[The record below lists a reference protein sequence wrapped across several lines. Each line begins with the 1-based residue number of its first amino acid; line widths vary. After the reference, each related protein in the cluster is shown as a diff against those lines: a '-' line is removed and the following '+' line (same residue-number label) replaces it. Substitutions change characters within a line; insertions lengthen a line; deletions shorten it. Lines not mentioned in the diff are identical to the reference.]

1 MSQSKTSWTRLFH
14 SPVGFVQ
21 DVPYSELLSS
31 WLLASE
37 KYLSLTRRTQRKDG
51 CEVSSITKKKK
62 KTFQKCSIV
71 TLYAIWIGT
80 GIIHLPFD
88 SVYVKTLLREWP
100 LFLRKGWAIF
110 SELQIIFWGQ
120 VVQEYFCGNCQT
132 LPSKNNSRSVSPVS
146 NKLLV
151 WKYDFLNKPP
161 LYEPVSSL
169 YKVYKIKY
177 IPMFLWA

>member
-1 MSQSKTSWTRLFH
+1 MCLILNCYLLGYWPVRSIYDWPEGLRRRMIVKFH
-14 SPVGFVQ
+14 Q
-21 DVPYSELLSS
+21 LQ
-31 WLLASE
+31 
-37 KYLSLTRRTQRKDG
+37 RRR
-51 CEVSSITKKKK
+51 K
-62 KTFQKCSIV
+62 KTNQKCSIV

-80 GIIHLPFD
+80 GIIHLPFY

-132 LPSKNNSRSVSPVS
+132 LPSKNSSPSVSPVS

>member
-37 KYLSLTRRTQRKDG
+37 KYLSLTRRTQRKDD

-62 KTFQKCSIV
+62 KTYQKCSIV

-80 GIIHLPFD
+80 GIFHLPFD
-88 SVYVKTLLREWP
+88 SVYVKTPLREWP
-100 LFLRKGWAIF
+100 LGGWVIF
-110 SELQIIFWGQ
+110 F
-120 VVQEYFCGNCQT
+120 
-132 LPSKNNSRSVSPVS
+132 
-146 NKLLV
+146 
-151 WKYDFLNKPP
+151 
-161 LYEPVSSL
+161 
-169 YKVYKIKY
+169 
-177 IPMFLWA
+177 

>member
-1 MSQSKTSWTRLFH
+1 MCLILNRYLIGQWEVFITDQK
-14 SPVGFVQ
+14 
-21 DVPYSELLSS
+21 DSEEG
-31 WLLASE
+31 WLWSFFNNE
-37 KYLSLTRRTQRKDG
+37 
-51 CEVSSITKKKK
+51 EEEK
-62 KTFQKCSIV
+62 KTYQKCSIV
-71 TLYAIWIGT
+71 TL
-80 GIIHLPFD
+80 
-88 SVYVKTLLREWP
+88 YVKTLLREWP

-110 SELQIIFWGQ
+110 SELQIISWGQ

-132 LPSKNNSRSVSPVS
+132 LPSKNSSPSVSPVS

-151 WKYDFLNKPP
+151 WKYDFFNKPP

>member
-1 MSQSKTSWTRLFH
+1 MCLILNRYLIGQWEVFITDQK
-14 SPVGFVQ
+14 
-21 DVPYSELLSS
+21 DSEEG
-31 WLLASE
+31 WLWSFFNNE
-37 KYLSLTRRTQRKDG
+37 
-51 CEVSSITKKKK
+51 EEEK
-62 KTFQKCSIV
+62 KTYQKCSIV

-110 SELQIIFWGQ
+110 SELQIISWGQ
-120 VVQEYFCGNCQT
+120 VVQEYFCDNCQT
-132 LPSKNNSRSVSPVS
+132 LPSKNSSPSVSPVS

-151 WKYDFLNKPP
+151 WKYDFFNKPP

>member
-1 MSQSKTSWTRLFH
+1 MCLILNCYLLGCWPVRSIYHWPEGLRGRMIVKFHQLQRRNQKT
-14 SPVGFVQ
+14 
-21 DVPYSELLSS
+21 Y
-31 WLLASE
+31 
-37 KYLSLTRRTQRKDG
+37 
-51 CEVSSITKKKK
+51 
-62 KTFQKCSIV
+62 QKCSIV

-80 GIIHLPFD
+80 GIIHLPFY

-132 LPSKNNSRSVSPVS
+132 LPSKNSSRSVSPVS